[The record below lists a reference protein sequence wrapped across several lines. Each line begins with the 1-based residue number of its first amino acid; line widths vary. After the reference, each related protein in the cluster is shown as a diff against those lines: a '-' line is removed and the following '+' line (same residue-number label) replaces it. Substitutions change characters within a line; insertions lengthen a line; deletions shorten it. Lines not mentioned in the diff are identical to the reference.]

1 MNRVLS
7 PSQFNPQTEMKQPDL
22 DLRYVFDEKPP
33 VVELHTHIFYEFFF
47 FCAGDLETYLVDS
60 HSYSLK
66 HGDILVIP
74 PGIMHHP
81 IFSVSA
87 GPYKRY
93 VLSVSQEFME
103 RRISEDPGIMYAINL
118 CCKSN
123 EFLIRCST
131 PAHAERLEHCLLS
144 MWYEIQQE
152 NLYMNAYLHSLC
164 TQFLVEL
171 NRSVSDSNIVSA
183 RLDHRRPLLEKITS
197 YIWENFS
204 HRLSLGQTAEY
215 FFVSPTTVENL
226 FRQKLGKS
234 FYQYVVEYHIAIAQ
248 SMIVQGYPLKDIS
261 SQCGFSD
268 YSAFYKLFKKQLGVS
283 PSEYRSIAP
292 SNYFNN

>member
-87 GPYKRY
+87 GPY
-93 VLSVSQEFME
+93 
-103 RRISEDPGIMYAINL
+103 
-118 CCKSN
+118 
-123 EFLIRCST
+123 
-131 PAHAERLEHCLLS
+131 
-144 MWYEIQQE
+144 
-152 NLYMNAYLHSLC
+152 
-164 TQFLVEL
+164 
-171 NRSVSDSNIVSA
+171 
-183 RLDHRRPLLEKITS
+183 
-197 YIWENFS
+197 
-204 HRLSLGQTAEY
+204 LSLI
-215 FFVSPTTVENL
+215 
-226 FRQKLGKS
+226 
-234 FYQYVVEYHIAIAQ
+234 HI
-248 SMIVQGYPLKDIS
+248 
-261 SQCGFSD
+261 
-268 YSAFYKLFKKQLGVS
+268 
-283 PSEYRSIAP
+283 
-292 SNYFNN
+292 

>member
-1 MNRVLS
+1 
-7 PSQFNPQTEMKQPDL
+7 
-22 DLRYVFDEKPP
+22 
-33 VVELHTHIFYEFFF
+33 
-47 FCAGDLETYLVDS
+47 
-60 HSYSLK
+60 
-66 HGDILVIP
+66 
-74 PGIMHHP
+74 
-81 IFSVSA
+81 
-87 GPYKRY
+87 
-93 VLSVSQEFME
+93 ME

-152 NLYMNAYLHSLC
+152 NLCMNAYLHSLC

-183 RLDHRRPLLEKITS
+183 RLDHRRPLLEK
-197 YIWENFS
+197 S
-204 HRLSLGQTAEY
+204 HPIFGKILVTDSHCKRLNTFCQ
-215 FFVSPTTVENL
+215 P
-226 FRQKLGKS
+226 RHCGKS
-234 FYQYVVEYHIAIAQ
+234 FSPEARKIFYQYVVEYRIAIAQ

-268 YSAFYKLFKKQLGVS
+268 YSAFINYSKAAWRF

>member
-1 MNRVLS
+1 M
-7 PSQFNPQTEMKQPDL
+7 
-22 DLRYVFDEKPP
+22 
-33 VVELHTHIFYEFFF
+33 
-47 FCAGDLETYLVDS
+47 DS

-152 NLYMNAYLHSLC
+152 NLCMNAYLHSLC

-215 FFVSPTTVENL
+215 FFVSPATVENL

-234 FYQYVVEYHIAIAQ
+234 FYQYVVEYRIAIAQ

-283 PSEYRSIAP
+283 PANIGA
-292 SNYFNN
+292 